1 MEPPPEPSAPPVGLL
16 IEDMTQQ
23 LRQLESIFENN
34 NSTDDEKINLEERIE
49 NLRSMLNLLEELIMN
64 NIETGNPGNPGNT
77 EELPTQ
83 PGGKKITRNKKSRK
97 GKKSRRKN
105 RKSRKGKKSRR
116 HI

>member
-1 MEPPPEPSAPPVGLL
+1 MDPLPPQPSAPQVGLL

-34 NSTDDEKINLEERIE
+34 NLTDDEKINLEERIE
-49 NLRSMLNLLEELIMN
+49 NLRLMLNLLEKLIMN
-64 NIETGNPGNPGNT
+64 NIETGNPGNT

-105 RKSRKGKKSRR
+105 RK
-116 HI
+116 I